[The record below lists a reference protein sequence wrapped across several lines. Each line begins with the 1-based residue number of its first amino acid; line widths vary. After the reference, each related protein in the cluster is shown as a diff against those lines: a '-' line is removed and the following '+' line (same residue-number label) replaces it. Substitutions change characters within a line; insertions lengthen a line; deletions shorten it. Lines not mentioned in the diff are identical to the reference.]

1 MLMLFIIYFMS
12 PVLTKNTVSFICLLR
27 CYLEIFLSY
36 VYGKSNMETY
46 VTIFKTDSQREVAKC
61 LRKLKQVLCINLGV
75 RREMGK

>member
-36 VYGKSNMETY
+36 VYGKCS
-46 VTIFKTDSQREVAKC
+46 R
-61 LRKLKQVLCINLGV
+61 
-75 RREMGK
+75 MGKGKKNSKLLLCARL